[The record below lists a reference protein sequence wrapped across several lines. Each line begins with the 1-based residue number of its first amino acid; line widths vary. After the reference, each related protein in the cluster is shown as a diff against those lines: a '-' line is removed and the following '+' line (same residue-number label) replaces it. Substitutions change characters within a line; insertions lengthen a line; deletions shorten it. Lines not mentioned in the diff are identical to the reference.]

1 MVKPPVRTVHVVGS
15 VPADSPKDAFGILRE
30 ELGDRLGPTTPDG
43 QTGDRL
49 NWIYRIVEALR
60 GHPHVE
66 LIRDGTW
73 SDYSDIPAFRVR
85 KGRRLRWVDLDYFAA
100 LERSWPDFVEFN
112 TGASRTLQVG
122 IPSPAG
128 LAYVT
133 FGMNPARAATNLAV
147 FREATIR
154 EIAAMH
160 THTRGEVVFQLE
172 LPIELA
178 TISRLPLAAR
188 KVMATRLASEVL
200 RLVES
205 APRKARFGLHICLG
219 DLNQRALA
227 NPDNTRPAV
236 LLANAIMADWP
247 PGRSL
252 DYVHVGLAAGAEPPT
267 LEPDYYA
274 PLKTLWIPP
283 EVRFV
288 GGFIHEKRSVE
299 ELLMI
304 RDELE
309 HILDRSID
317 VAASCGL
324 GRRDPTTARQNLR
337 LARAVAETG
346 DNETPLPQ
354 ASTMSNPPG
363 G

>member
-1 MVKPPVRTVHVVGS
+1 MMAPPPSRTVHVVGS
-15 VPADSPKDAFGILRE
+15 VPADSTKDALGILRE
-30 ELGDRLGPTTPDG
+30 ELGERLGPTVPDG
-43 QTGDRL
+43 QTGNQR
-49 NWIYRIVEALR
+49 NWIYRIVEGLRSHPAL
-60 GHPHVE
+60 E
-66 LIRDGTW
+66 LVRDGAW

-85 KGRRLRWVDLDYFAA
+85 RGRRLRWLDLDYFTA

-112 TGASRTLQVG
+112 TGGNRKLQVG

-133 FGMNPARAATNLAV
+133 FGMNPARAAPNLAA

-154 EIAAMH
+154 EISAMH
-160 THTRGEVVFQLE
+160 TRTGGEVVFQLE

-178 TISRLPLAAR
+178 TISRLPLGAR
-188 KVMATRLASEVL
+188 GLVASRLASEVL
-200 RLVES
+200 RLVQT
-205 APRKARFGLHICLG
+205 APRGARFGLHVCLG

-227 NPDNTRPAV
+227 NPQNTGPAV

-252 DYVHVGLAAGAEPPT
+252 EYVHVGLAAGSEPPA
-267 LEPDYYA
+267 LDPDYYA

-283 EVRFV
+283 EVRFI
-288 GGFIHEKRSVE
+288 GGFIHERRSVE

-309 HILDRSID
+309 HILERNID

-324 GRRDPTTARQNLR
+324 GRRDSNAARQNLQ
-337 LARAVAETG
+337 LARVAAEKG
-346 DNETPLPQ
+346 EN
-354 ASTMSNPPG
+354 
-363 G
+363 